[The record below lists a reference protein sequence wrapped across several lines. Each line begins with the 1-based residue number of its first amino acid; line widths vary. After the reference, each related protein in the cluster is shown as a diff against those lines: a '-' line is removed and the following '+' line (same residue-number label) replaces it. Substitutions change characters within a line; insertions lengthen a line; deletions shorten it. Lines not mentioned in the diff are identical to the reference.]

1 VQQESQAR
9 RSQGQRRLQQAHEQ
23 QAAVDR
29 LRAAGT
35 APPATVRQYEL
46 AAARRRQEGEALMRE
61 AEAALATTLTP
72 PQREAARRAAPA
84 AIRRLVDAHWPAI
97 DPLRDYAALLADAPL
112 LERLGAGLFSA
123 EEVAALRASLPPT
136 DAAVLDRADLPAL
149 HYLFVL
155 SQGADAVGRAQHAY
169 VVVDE
174 AQDVSPLDLLCLRH
188 LEQRPCFTL
197 LGDLAQSIYAHRGLT
212 SWDEA
217 AEVFAGGPY
226 RFAEC
231 RVGYRTTAEITALA
245 NRVRRGTADGQPSG
259 APALAFDRHGPPPV
273 LTAVAG
279 EAELPLAVVGAV
291 SELRGQGH
299 ASVGIITRTPAR
311 ALALAPLLARAGLP
325 DAQLALAPD
334 FAYRGGVIVLPV
346 ALAKGLEFDAAVV
359 VDADGATYGPS
370 AFDARL
376 LYVALT
382 RALHALRVIW
392 AGSLSPH
399 LAGPAPTAPDARG
412 SASPAPAPA
421 RPAPRRPLPAGP

>member
-1 VQQESQAR
+1 MGLLLQRYVEWRRQEIDIPPEGWLVRQTVEGRHLEHRLSADELRQAHGRFLGQPFALHRALFGGALPGLLYDRDEAREATVQHTAQAR

-23 QAAVDR
+23 QAAADR

-46 AAARRRQEGEALMRE
+46 AAARRRQEGEALMQE
-61 AEAALATTLTP
+61 AEAALAATLTP
-72 PQREAARRAAPA
+72 SQREAARRAAPA

-97 DPLRDYAALLADAPL
+97 DPRRDYAALLADAPL

-259 APALAFDRHGPPPV
+259 RRPASRPARRPWPSTATGPRPCSPPCPARRRCPRPWPAPWPSC
-273 LTAVAG
+273 
-279 EAELPLAVVGAV
+279 GA
-291 SELRGQGH
+291 RG
-299 ASVGIITRTPAR
+299 TPA
-311 ALALAPLLARAGLP
+311 
-325 DAQLALAPD
+325 
-334 FAYRGGVIVLPV
+334 
-346 ALAKGLEFDAAVV
+346 
-359 VDADGATYGPS
+359 
-370 AFDARL
+370 
-376 LYVALT
+376 
-382 RALHALRVIW
+382 W
-392 AGSLSPH
+392 GS
-399 LAGPAPTAPDARG
+399 
-412 SASPAPAPA
+412 SPAPPPGPGPWPPCWPGPGS
-421 RPAPRRPLPAGP
+421 RTPSWPWPRTSPTAGG

>member
-1 VQQESQAR
+1 
-9 RSQGQRRLQQAHEQ
+9 
-23 QAAVDR
+23 
-29 LRAAGT
+29 
-35 APPATVRQYEL
+35 
-46 AAARRRQEGEALMRE
+46 M
-61 AEAALATTLTP
+61 
-72 PQREAARRAAPA
+72 
-84 AIRRLVDAHWPAI
+84 I
-97 DPLRDYAALLADAPL
+97 
-112 LERLGAGLFSA
+112 
-123 EEVAALRASLPPT
+123 
-136 DAAVLDRADLPAL
+136 DRADLPAL

-217 AEVFAGGPY
+217 ARSSPGGP
-226 RFAEC
+226 
-231 RVGYRTTAEITALA
+231 TASQSAGSATAP
-245 NRVRRGTADGQPSG
+245 RPRSPPSPTASG
-259 APALAFDRHGPPPV
+259 AGPPPARR
-273 LTAVAG
+273 LWPSTATG
-279 EAELPLAVVGAV
+279 PRPCSPPCPRRRTLPLAVAGAV
-291 SELRGQGH
+291 SELRRGGY

-311 ALALAPLLARAGLP
+311 ARALAPLLARAGLP

-392 AGSLSPH
+392 R
-399 LAGPAPTAPDARG
+399 PAADA
-412 SASPAPAPA
+412 SSPAP
-421 RPAPRRPLPAGP
+421 RPGGAGLLRQRTRTDHRSGICVPGPCPGSPRSP